1 MSLNMWHVVFFTTA
15 VVLLTYSSKFV
26 KQYKV
31 ILACSCFIMIAVS
44 GLRHGYIDTRAYRQG
59 FEALDIT
66 TAFQISNLFGG
77 GNRAPG
83 FQILSGVIRLFT
95 DEGQVFLF
103 IMALITVS
111 LLFWGIVKNVPEA
124 WLGVFL
130 FIATGCY
137 VDTMN
142 GVRQYLVSAV
152 LFYLTPKLIEKRQ
165 AVKYCAVVLIMSTV
179 HYTALIFLPL
189 YFVCQIRA
197 WSRGTWYLIWA
208 GLGIVLFFNLG
219 VGEAIVFFLENLSSG
234 YLADDYSQMILEAS
248 TSTNIIRPFVAMAP
262 LFLAFLSRRMNTKVF
277 SRYNIF
283 FNMSIIN
290 AIIWLL
296 SIRVLY
302 FYRLCMYFTPFM
314 IVQLCWEVKYFRGTV
329 QSRKLLYAGTVVLYF
344 AFFIYSMYTIGDS
357 FFVGYFKY

>member
-1 MSLNMWHVVFFTTA
+1 MSLSMIHVITFLIIVT
-15 VVLLTYSSKFV
+15 LLVYGACFV
-26 KQYKV
+26 KQKNFVYGIV
-31 ILACSCFIMIAVS
+31 CLGMILVS

-59 FEALDIT
+59 FEALDIST
-66 TAFQISNLFGG
+66 VFQISNLFGNE
-77 GNRAPG
+77 NRAPG
-83 FQILSGVIRLFT
+83 FQIVSGIIRLFS
-95 DEGQVFLF
+95 DDGQTFLF
-103 IMALITVS
+103 IMALITMS
-111 LLFWGIVKNVPEA
+111 FLFWGIIKNVPEA

-130 FIATGCY
+130 FITTGCY
-137 VDTMN
+137 IDTMN
-142 GVRQYLVSAV
+142 GVRQYLVSAI
-152 LFYLTPKLIEKRQ
+152 LFYLTPKLIEKEQ
-165 AVKYCAVVLIMSTV
+165 IVKYCAVVLLMSTI

-189 YFVCQIRA
+189 YFVCQIKA
-197 WSRGTWYLIWA
+197 WSRGTWYLIWT

-234 YLADDYSQMILEAS
+234 YLGDDYSQMILEAS
-248 TSTNIIRPFVAMAP
+248 TSTNIIRPVVAMVP